1 MTSGAA
7 SLPAPAGEPGGG
19 GLPDL
24 DRLRAALRPAE
35 LPLPS
40 PRDTREAAGRIND
53 LHHAERYREA
63 RVLVE
68 RFHDAPADPE
78 DRLALLRAALRGAV
92 LSGVGDQVARDAS
105 DLVTLLRRS
114 GAVEHAAAVVTVML
128 ERGPFAQHTAA
139 RDAVEERPT
148 ARGRRRGEA
157 PQASPEL
164 LVVVRAMERSA
175 VPGPRGTAV
184 DPRRDA
190 ARLRAALTALPAVRE
205 RLLTD
210 PEPEL
215 RLRLAQALEG
225 AGQSEAATT
234 AALDVLEL
242 IADRAVAVDAA
253 DPRSDPDRLATSAH
267 AVLSRTLGV
276 THPLQAVHHA
286 LEALDAM
293 PGIEDPPLRIG
304 LITAL
309 LQALMAA
316 GATREASFTAGRLAS
331 LQRTLGRDALRTA
344 PLLAVAAQ
352 RVQAERYDAA
362 RVPLEQAR
370 TLARESRDRHALLE
384 VARLAASV
392 HERTGEH
399 AASLGELR
407 GMAHQARWLADDLA
421 TPTSA
426 QGELI
431 RTELQANAL
440 AMRRALDLGRTT
452 AVGEAA
458 GAIERRTRPG
468 GGRPVLP
475 AELLWDHRVDAR
487 VVRFLALGDALAR
500 GEERADEETCERRRR
515 EAQDAIDERPTGHED
530 RARYWSVYLEDRHA
544 HLLAA
549 RGRREL
555 ALEAARR
562 AREGWTQLGSAEDV
576 TRVDELL
583 RSLTG
588 EGAPTGEDVI
598 DG

>member
-7 SLPAPAGEPGGG
+7 SLPAPAGEPGGT

-40 PRDTREAAGRIND
+40 PRDTREAAGRVND
-53 LHHAERYREA
+53 LLHAERYREA
-63 RVLVE
+63 RALVE
-68 RFHDAPADPE
+68 QFRDTAAEPE
-78 DRLALLRAALRGAV
+78 DRLALLRAALHAAA
-92 LSGVGDQVARDAS
+92 LSGAGDGIADDAA

-114 GAVEHAAAVVTVML
+114 GAPDHAAAVVALLL
-128 ERGPFAQHTAA
+128 ERGPFAQHPRATAA
-139 RDAVEERPT
+139 EQRPT
-148 ARGRRRGEA
+148 GQGRRRGRI

-164 LVVVRAMERSA
+164 LVVVRAMEGSG
-175 VPGPRGTAV
+175 VTGPRGIPA

-190 ARLRAALTALPAVRE
+190 ARLRAALTALPRVRGQ
-205 RLLTD
+205 LLTD
-210 PEPEL
+210 PEQEL

-225 AGQSEAATT
+225 AGEPAAATT

-242 IADRAVAVDAA
+242 LADRAVDLA
-253 DPRSDPDRLATSAH
+253 DPRADPQRLVTAAH
-267 AVLSRTLGV
+267 AVLARTLGV
-276 THPLQAVHHA
+276 EHPLQAVHHA

-331 LQRTLGRDALRTA
+331 LQRTLRRDALRIA

-362 RVPLEQAR
+362 WVPLEQAR
-370 TLARESRDRHALLE
+370 ALAREGRDRRALLE
-384 VARLAASV
+384 IARLAASI

-399 AASLGELR
+399 AASLRELR

-426 QGELI
+426 QGALI
-431 RTELQANAL
+431 RTELEANAL
-440 AMRRALDLGRTT
+440 AMRRALDLGRAA
-452 AVGEAA
+452 AVEDMAA
-458 GAIERRTRPG
+458 ATERRTRPD

-475 AELLWDHRVDAR
+475 LELLWDHRVDAR
-487 VVRFLALGDALAR
+487 IGRFLAASSALAR
-500 GEERADEETCERRRR
+500 GEEWADEETCERRRA
-515 EAQDAIDERPTGHED
+515 EAQEAIDARPAGHEG

-544 HLLAA
+544 HLLAE
-549 RGRREL
+549 RGLRES
-555 ALEAARR
+555 ALEVARR
-562 AREGWTQLGSAEDV
+562 ARRGWAELGSEEDLA
-576 TRVDELL
+576 RLEPLL

-588 EGAPTGEDVI
+588 SGTGPD
-598 DG
+598 